1 MAKQKKPT
9 YHKPIPIT
17 QKIQLWA
24 NETLEA
30 IQKNFKTQGIF
41 PSSEV
46 YAGWF
51 TKNSQAGPTSWQS
64 TGAGFDSFYFHVLHA
79 AQDFEV
85 GVRDFAIE
93 FMYNYYL
100 NFVDMGVGRG
110 RPIQKVQ
117 RTLSA
122 DRDIRYMSSWN
133 PKEGST
139 QRPAIAM
146 EFRHQATRMR
156 TYMANRY
163 KYDVQVLVLNVFDDL
178 QINIGGG
185 GSGNT

>member
-17 QKIQLWA
+17 EKINLWA

-41 PSSEV
+41 PQSEV

-79 AQDFEV
+79 HV
-85 GVRDFAIE
+85 GRDF
-93 FMYNYYL
+93 
-100 NFVDMGVGRG
+100 
-110 RPIQKVQ
+110 
-117 RTLSA
+117 
-122 DRDIRYMSSWN
+122 
-133 PKEGST
+133 
-139 QRPAIAM
+139 
-146 EFRHQATRMR
+146 
-156 TYMANRY
+156 
-163 KYDVQVLVLNVFDDL
+163 
-178 QINIGGG
+178 
-185 GSGNT
+185 

>member
-1 MAKQKKPT
+1 MAKKKTPT
-9 YHKPIPIT
+9 YHKPIPISE
-17 QKIQLWA
+17 KIRLWTH
-24 NETLEA
+24 ETLEA

-51 TKNSQAGPTSWQS
+51 EKNAQASGSSWQS

-79 AQDFEV
+79 SQDFDV
-85 GVRDFAIE
+85 GVRDFAVE

-133 PKEGST
+133 PAEGST

-146 EFRHQATRMR
+146 EFRHQASRMR
-156 TYMANRY
+156 KYMANRY
-163 KYDVQVLVLNVFDDL
+163 KYDAQVIVLNVIDGLD
-178 QINIGGG
+178 INIGGG